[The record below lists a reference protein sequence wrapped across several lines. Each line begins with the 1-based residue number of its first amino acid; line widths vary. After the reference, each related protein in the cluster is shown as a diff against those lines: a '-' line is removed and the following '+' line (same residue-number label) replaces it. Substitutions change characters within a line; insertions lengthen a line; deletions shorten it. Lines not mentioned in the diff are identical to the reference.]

1 MEFHIEKLKMQS
13 NPVLNKKSSKYLFR
27 FFFFYAVP
35 ASNFGFINA
44 MFNVGFHV

>member
-13 NPVLNKKSSKYLFR
+13 NPVLNKKSSKYLFS
-27 FFFFYAVP
+27 FFFYAVP